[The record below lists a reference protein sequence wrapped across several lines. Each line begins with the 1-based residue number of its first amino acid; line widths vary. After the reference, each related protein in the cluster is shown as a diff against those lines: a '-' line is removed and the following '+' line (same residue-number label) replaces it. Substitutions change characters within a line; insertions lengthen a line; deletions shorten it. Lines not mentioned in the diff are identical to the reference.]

1 MTPQHP
7 FYKDNMEEC
16 KRRWKQL
23 QDSFVKN
30 KNKTVP
36 SGSAGGSQKDWKY
49 SNNMSFLL
57 PHLQPR
63 SSKSTLRPIDLCEDT
78 PAELMCEEDDLT
90 AGPSGLPSRP
100 GTPATPTLRS
110 TSSSPHPTDVGLRST
125 HQLSELPR
133 SATPPTHP
141 RMQALSSG
149 AETHTTQPGRKKRK
163 GSTTAGPL
171 EPDLLDILTTEET
184 PVPLHVPKDEEEMYF
199 FALSL
204 VPRLNRLPRSTQAR
218 AQIHILQYL
227 TDLEKEEQDKLTQAS
242 PSVTRPTPLHWQQ
255 TTQPQSS
262 GFQGYSSTSNYQQG
276 HTPPLTTYQGPAQP
290 PSQYQQGP
298 PRQHINKLHNPQC
311 PTTSRDNTMQCK
323 HRANMGV

>member
-1 MTPQHP
+1 MDDMKLIVEVEKYRELYDRQHP

-23 QDSFVKN
+23 RDSFVKN

-63 SSKSTLRPIDLCEDT
+63 SSKSTLQPVDLSEDT

-90 AGPSGLPSRP
+90 AGPSGLPARP

-110 TSSSPHPTDVGLRST
+110 ISSSPHPTDVGPRST

-141 RMQALSSG
+141 RVQALSSG
-149 AETHTTQPGRKKRK
+149 AETHTTQPGRKKRR

-171 EPDLLDILTTEET
+171 EPDLLDILTT
-184 PVPLHVPKDEEEMYF
+184 PVPPHVPKDEEEMYF

-204 VPRLNRLPRSTQAR
+204 VPRLNRLPRSTQAC

-227 TDLEKEEQDKLTQAS
+227 TDLEKEEQGKLTQAS

-262 GFQGYSSTSNYQQG
+262 GFQGYKPRHSINKV
-276 HTPPLTTYQGPAQP
+276 H
-290 PSQYQQGP
+290 
-298 PRQHINKLHNPQC
+298 PRQHISKLHNPQC
-311 PTTSRDNTMQCK
+311 PTTSRDNIMQCK
-323 HRANMGV
+323 HRANMEV